1 MLVNNVSKSVSEMFK
16 GIPNNHGLSQ
26 SQQQTYATDIQEGE
40 IRISI
45 MSMSWRYYWKTAA
58 YTQISRSKI
67 NLIQNYTESTLRKL
81 LCKPKDRAAAEN
93 KNNIVYEPDW

>member
-1 MLVNNVSKSVSEMFK
+1 MLVNNVSKSVSEMFR
-16 GIPNNHGLSQ
+16 GISNNHSLSQ
-26 SQQQTYATDIQEGE
+26 SQQQTHATDIQEGE

-45 MSMSWRYYWKTAA
+45 MGMSWRYCWKTAA

-67 NLIQNYTESTLRKL
+67 SLIQNYTESTLRKL

-93 KNNIVYEPDW
+93 TSNIVYEPDW